1 MKIRPV
7 ILCGGAGTRL
17 WPQSKNN
24 LAKQFIDFGGW
35 NLLEKTLERVKGP
48 TFDYPIIS
56 TNTKYLKLVKSYL
69 KNFKVKNYK
78 IVLEPS
84 KRNTAPAILSS
95 ALIKDIPNEQP
106 LMFFAADHLIEK
118 TSTFNKAININKTN
132 LTDQNIF
139 IFGIKPTSP
148 SCEYGY
154 FITKKVKGN
163 INNVTKFI
171 EKPTEVKAKKIIKQK
186 GYWNSG
192 MFFLRKDSIIN
203 NFKKYE
209 PTIYKNCVN
218 AVSKAIL
225 KDNTY
230 YLNKKSFEKA
240 TAKSFDYAILEKTKQ
255 INAIKLDIPW
265 SDLGSWKEILK
276 MYDKNKNKY
285 YKKKNVYYRPW
296 GRYVNLFE
304 GKGFLIKELFIKP
317 KGLLSLQKHHHR
329 SEHWLVTQGAP
340 KITLNKDNFL
350 KKPNDHIF
358 IPLGAVHRIQNLNKK
373 PVKIIEAQVGAILK
387 ESDIIRYQDIYGRV
401 KT

>member
-17 WPQSKNN
+17 WPNSKNHQ
-24 LAKQFIDFGGW
+24 AKQFIDFGNW
-35 NLLEKTLERVKGP
+35 TLLGKTLDRVKSS
-48 TFDYPIIS
+48 TFDAPIIS
-56 TNTKYLKLVKSYL
+56 TNLKYLKEVKKHL
-69 KNFKVKNYK
+69 KKHKISRYK
-78 IVLEPS
+78 IVLEPA
-84 KRNTAPAILSS
+84 KRNTAPAILAS

-118 TSTFNKAININKTN
+118 TSIFNKAINKNKTN

-148 SCEYGY
+148 SSEYGY
-154 FITKKVKGN
+154 FLTKKVKGN
-163 INNVTKFI
+163 INKVTKFI
-171 EKPTEVKAKKIIKQK
+171 EKPKETKAKQVIKQK

-203 NFKKYE
+203 NFKKYQ
-209 PTIYKNCVN
+209 PTIYKNCLN
-218 AVSKAIL
+218 AVSKAKL

-230 YLNKKSFEKA
+230 YLNKASFEKA

-304 GKGFLIKELFIKP
+304 GKGFLIKELFVKP
-317 KGLLSLQKHHHR
+317 KGILSLQKHHHR
-329 SEHWLVTQGAP
+329 SEHWLVTQGTP
-340 KITLNKDNFL
+340 KITLNKDSFS
-350 KKPNDHIF
+350 KKQNDHIF
-358 IPLGAVHRIQNLNKK
+358 IPLEAVHRIQNPGNK
-373 PVKIIEAQVGAILK
+373 PVKIIEAQVGSILK
-387 ESDIIRYQDIYGRV
+387 ESDIVRYQDVYGRV
-401 KT
+401 K

>member
-17 WPQSKNN
+17 WPNSKNHQ
-24 LAKQFIDFGGW
+24 AKQFIDFGNW
-35 NLLEKTLERVKGP
+35 TLLGKTLDRVKSS
-48 TFDYPIIS
+48 TFDAPIIS
-56 TNTKYLKLVKSYL
+56 TNLKYLKEVKKHL
-69 KNFKVKNYK
+69 KKHKISRYK
-78 IVLEPS
+78 IVLEPA
-84 KRNTAPAILSS
+84 KRNTAPAILAS

-118 TSTFNKAININKTN
+118 TSIFNKAINKNKTN

-148 SCEYGY
+148 SSEYGY
-154 FITKKVKGN
+154 FLTKKVKGN
-163 INNVTKFI
+163 INKVTKFI
-171 EKPTEVKAKKIIKQK
+171 EKPKEAKAKQVIKQK

-203 NFKKYE
+203 NFKKYQ
-209 PTIYKNCVN
+209 PTIYKNCLN
-218 AVSKAIL
+218 AVSKAKL

-230 YLNKKSFEKA
+230 YLNKASFEKA

-304 GKGFLIKELFIKP
+304 GKGFLIKELFVKP
-317 KGLLSLQKHHHR
+317 NGILSLQKHHHR
-329 SEHWLVTQGAP
+329 SEHWFVTQGTP
-340 KITLNKDNFL
+340 KITLNKDSFSR
-350 KKPNDHIF
+350 KKNDHIF
-358 IPLGAVHRIQNLNKK
+358 IPLEAIHRIENKGTK
-373 PVKIIEAQVGAILK
+373 PVKIIEAQVGSILK
-387 ESDIIRYQDIYGRV
+387 ESDIVRFQDVYGRT
-401 KT
+401 K

>member
-17 WPQSKNN
+17 WPQSKKN

-35 NLLEKTLERVKGP
+35 SLLEKTLERVKSP
-48 TFDYPIIS
+48 TFDNPIIS
-56 TNTKYLKLVKSYL
+56 TNSKYLKLVKSYL
-69 KNFKVKNYK
+69 KKFKVKQYK

-84 KRNTAPAILSS
+84 KRNTAPAILTS
-95 ALIKDIPNEQP
+95 ALIKDIPKEQP

-118 TSTFNKAININKTN
+118 ASIFNKAINKNKTN

-148 SCEYGY
+148 SSEYGY
-154 FITKKVKGN
+154 FLTKKVKGN
-163 INNVTKFI
+163 INKVTKFI
-171 EKPTEVKAKKIIKQK
+171 EKPKEVKAKQVIRQK

-203 NFKKYE
+203 NFKKYQ
-209 PTIYKNCVN
+209 PTIYRNCVK
-218 AVSKAIL
+218 AVSKAKL
-225 KDNTY
+225 KNNTY
-230 YLNKKSFEKA
+230 YLNKASFEKV

-265 SDLGSWKEILK
+265 SDLGSWKEICK
-276 MYDKNKNKY
+276 MYNKNKNKY

-304 GKGFLIKELFIKP
+304 GKGFLIKELYVKP
-317 KGLLSLQKHHHR
+317 KGILSLQKHYHR
-329 SEHWLVTQGAP
+329 AEHWMVTQGTP
-340 KITLNKDNFL
+340 KITLNKDNFF
-350 KKPNDHIF
+350 KKINESIF
-358 IPLGAVHRIQNLNKK
+358 IPLGAVHRIQNPNKK
-373 PVKIIEAQVGAILK
+373 PVKIIEAQVGSILK
-387 ESDIIRYQDIYGRV
+387 ETDIVRYQDVYGRV
-401 KT
+401 K

>member
-17 WPQSKNN
+17 WTNSKNHQ
-24 LAKQFIDFGGW
+24 AKQFIDFGNW
-35 NLLEKTLERVKGP
+35 TLLGKTLDRVKSS
-48 TFDYPIIS
+48 TFDAPIIS
-56 TNTKYLKLVKSYL
+56 TNLKYLKEVKKHL
-69 KNFKVKNYK
+69 KKHKINKYK
-78 IVLEPS
+78 IVLEPA
-84 KRNTAPAILSS
+84 KRNTAPAILAS
-95 ALIKDIPNEQP
+95 ALIKDIPNEQA

-118 TSTFNKAININKTN
+118 GNIFNKAINKNKTN

-148 SCEYGY
+148 SSEYGY
-154 FITKKVKGN
+154 FLTNKVKGN
-163 INNVTKFI
+163 INKVTKFI
-171 EKPTEVKAKKIIKQK
+171 EKPKEAKAKQVIKQK

-203 NFKKYE
+203 NFKKYQS
-209 PTIYKNCVN
+209 TIYKNCVN
-218 AVSKAIL
+218 AVSKAKL

-230 YLNKKSFEKA
+230 YLNKSSFEKA

-304 GKGFLIKELFIKP
+304 GKGFLIKELFVKP
-317 KGLLSLQKHHHR
+317 KGILSLQKHYHR
-329 SEHWLVTQGAP
+329 SEHWLVTQGTP
-340 KITLNKDNFL
+340 RITLNKEKFF
-350 KKPNDHIF
+350 KKIDETIF
-358 IPLGAVHRIQNLNKK
+358 IPLGAIHRIENHKIK
-373 PVKIIEAQVGAILK
+373 PVKIIEAQVGSILK
-387 ESDIIRYQDIYGRV
+387 ESDIIRYQDIYGRI
-401 KT
+401 K

>member
-17 WPQSKNN
+17 WSQSKNN

-35 NLLEKTLERVKGP
+35 SLLEKTIERVKGP

-56 TNTKYLKLVKSYL
+56 TNVKYLKLVKKYL
-69 KNFKVKNYK
+69 KKFKVKNYK

-84 KRNTAPAILSS
+84 KRNTAPAILAS
-95 ALIKDIPNEQP
+95 ALIKDIPHEQS
-106 LMFFAADHLIEK
+106 LMFFAADQLIEK
-118 TSTFNKAININKTN
+118 ASILNKAISKNKAN

-139 IFGIKPTSP
+139 IFGIKPTAP
-148 SCEYGY
+148 SSEYGY

-163 INNVTKFI
+163 INKVTSFI
-171 EKPTEVKAKKIIKQK
+171 EKPTEARAKQAIKQK

-203 NFKKYE
+203 NFKKYQ
-209 PTIYKNCVN
+209 PIIYKNCVN
-218 AVSKAIL
+218 AVSKARL

-255 INAIKLDIPW
+255 INAIKLDMPW
-265 SDLGSWKEILK
+265 SDLGSWKEICK

-285 YKKKNVYYRPW
+285 YKKKNIYYRPW

-317 KGLLSLQKHHHR
+317 KGILSLQKHHHR
-329 SEHWLVTQGAP
+329 SEHWLVTHGTP
-340 KITLNKDNFL
+340 KITLNKDSFS
-350 KKPNDHIF
+350 KRQNDHIF
-358 IPLGAVHRIQNLNKK
+358 IPLEAVHRIENPNKK
-373 PVKIIEAQVGAILK
+373 PVKIIEAQVGSILK
-387 ESDIIRYQDIYGRV
+387 ESDIVRYQDAYGRA
-401 KT
+401 K